1 MPAGASRAGAV
12 AVLLAGLLPAWPA
25 RAQPAAHDAD
35 VEVTVVGAGAEADP
49 LVDTIRDLLGRLT
62 LTLAPH
68 VAASAADAPSSPSAR
83 VVVDLDFTTPGE
95 VGVTVRGD
103 ATHAAARQRIVRDG
117 SASVVREEVGEAVS
131 SMVAAR
137 LLADAKRDAGP
148 PPPEPQEAPPP
159 PPPPPAPLP
168 EPPRAETVTTQPARD
183 RPFAV
188 DLTTFA
194 GAGPLAGNVGIAGRL
209 GGGVVFA
216 SRRGLHPSL
225 LVEGAGVLP
234 FGSSTDGVT
243 VRTTLESFRAI
254 GAIQAVRSYS
264 WLAVDVGAGFGFDV
278 LSVDPTT
285 PPTAATTNPTTYTDP
300 VACALVAA
308 NFALTPGVVLTIA
321 VAGDV
326 DLTPRNYV
334 VAQGPA
340 AATATTGDSV
350 FAPWP
355 VRPTALAGFT
365 FTAFGDGRFAAREPQ

>member
-1 MPAGASRAGAV
+1 V
-12 AVLLAGLLPAWPA
+12 AVLLAGLWPAWPA

-35 VEVTVVGAGAEADP
+35 VELTVAGAGAEADP
-49 LVDTIRDLLGRLT
+49 LVDTVRELLGRLT
-62 LTLAPH
+62 LTLMPH
-68 VAASAADAPSSPSAR
+68 VVATAAEAQGVPSAR
-83 VVVDLDFTTPGE
+83 IVVDLDFTTPGE
-95 VGVTVRGD
+95 VAITVRGD
-103 ATHAAARQRIVRDG
+103 ATHPAARQRIVRDG

-137 LLADAKRDAGP
+137 LLADAKRDAGAP
-148 PPPEPQEAPPP
+148 PPAEPQEAPPP
-159 PPPPPAPLP
+159 PPPPPAPPLA
-168 EPPRAETVTTQPARD
+168 PPRAETVPTPPPRD

-194 GAGPLAGNVGIAGRL
+194 GVGPLAGNVGIAGRL

-225 LVEGAGVLP
+225 LVEGAGLLP
-234 FGSSTDGVT
+234 FGSSIDGVT
-243 VRTTLESFRAI
+243 VHTTIESFRAI
-254 GAIQAVRSYS
+254 GSLQVVRSYS
-264 WLAVDVGAGFGFDV
+264 WLAIDVGAGFGFDV

-285 PPTAATTNPTTYTDP
+285 NLTAASTNPTTYTDP
-300 VACALVAA
+300 VACAVVAA

-334 VAQGPA
+334 VAQGPES
-340 AATATTGDSV
+340 ATATTGDSV

-355 VRPTALAGFT
+355 VRPTAFAGFT
-365 FTAFGDGRFAAREPQ
+365 FTAFGDGRFASREPQ